1 MTTINSLD
9 LFFSVLSQSS
19 YGEIEIIHNKKSLYH
34 FTAKGHGPKATVIIK
49 DFKCIE
55 NFFLKGDLGWAESYI
70 HGLWEA
76 TNLSDFLEWGAKNFH
91 SFSNYI
97 RGKWYIILYLRLKH
111 YLNMNSKKGSKKNI
125 KFHYDLGNDFLP
137 HALEGCVP

>member
-55 NFFLKGDLGWAESYI
+55 NFFV
-70 HGLWEA
+70 
-76 TNLSDFLEWGAKNFH
+76 
-91 SFSNYI
+91 
-97 RGKWYIILYLRLKH
+97 RILQKMYTLF
-111 YLNMNSKKGSKKNI
+111 N
-125 KFHYDLGNDFLP
+125 
-137 HALEGCVP
+137 